1 MRTRPLLFK
10 ICVPLA
16 MDVSFAL
23 PRGRPRARELARHL
37 RSSILEGRLRPGTK
51 LPSTRSLAQSLG
63 CSRTLISAVYDELVA
78 EGYLEAKRGSGT
90 YVAAGLAGCPP
101 PESSSHAL
109 PPRWLQPWEEAKSE
123 AAGDACTVD
132 FTLTRQMVEPLSRRS
147 WARMWR
153 VVARQAPPRDAGP
166 PQGDPELRE
175 AIAEYLGRARGL
187 RCTAAD
193 VVITTGGVRALELV
207 AQAILRPGDPVAVEE
222 PGYPAAR
229 RSLEDRGA
237 VLVPVAVDQD
247 GLRVQDLGS
256 SALVTYVTPAH
267 QYPLGVRMAVARRVA
282 LLDWAVRWDRVVV
295 EDDYDSELRFDGPPF
310 PALAGIDRAGR
321 VVYVGTFSKILA
333 PGLRLGYVVAPP
345 WLRDRLVRLRER
357 SGDRVPWPVQRA
369 LAAFLGSGDFD
380 RHIRRVRRQYAE
392 RRAALREALA
402 PASGLARL
410 QGMEAGL
417 HAFLELETGLDELG
431 LAEAALRRG
440 VRVSPL
446 RPFYVGPPHRQ
457 GWLLAYGGLTTEQV
471 RWGASVLAE
480 VLCRAASE
488 RPVASAAAGR
498 VTP

>member
-1 MRTRPLLFK
+1 MFK

-16 MDVSFAL
+16 MDVSFL
-23 PRGRPRARELARHL
+23 LRDRPRAKELAQHL

-51 LPSTRSLAQSLG
+51 LPSTRSLAESLG
-63 CSRTLISAVYDELVA
+63 CSRTLVSGVYEELVA
-78 EGYLEAKRGSGT
+78 EGYLETRRGSGT
-90 YVAAGLAGCPP
+90 YVAAGLGGCLPP
-101 PESSSHAL
+101 GSSSQAI
-109 PPRWLQPWEEAKSE
+109 PPRWLQPWEGVDLEP
-123 AAGDACTVD
+123 AGGACTVD
-132 FTLTRQMVEPLSRRS
+132 FTLSRQVVEPASRRS

-153 VVARQAPPRDAGP
+153 AVAGQAPPRDAGP
-166 PQGDPELRE
+166 PEGDPELRE
-175 AIAEYLGRARGL
+175 AIAEYLSRARGL

-193 VVITTGGVRALELV
+193 VVVTTGGVRALELV
-207 AQAILRPGDPVAVEE
+207 VHSILRPGDPVAVEE

-229 RSLEDRGA
+229 RCLEDRGA
-237 VLVPVAVDQD
+237 VLVPVVVDED
-247 GLRVQDLGS
+247 GLRVEDLGS
-256 SALVTYVTPAH
+256 APLVTYVTPAH

-282 LLDWAVRWDRVVV
+282 LLDWALRWDRLVV
-295 EDDYDSELRFDGPPF
+295 EDDYDSELRFDGPPL
-310 PALAGIDRAGR
+310 PALAGLDRAGR

-333 PGLRLGYVVAPP
+333 PGLRLGYVVAPR
-345 WLRDRLVRLRER
+345 WLRDRLLPMRER

-392 RRAALREALA
+392 RRAALREALV

-417 HAFLELETGLDELG
+417 HAFLELEAGLDELG
-431 LAEAALRRG
+431 LAEAALRQG

-446 RPFYVGPPHRQ
+446 RPFYLGHPHRQ

-471 RWGASVLAE
+471 RWGAAVLAE
-480 VLCRAASE
+480 VLCGAVSE

-498 VTP
+498 VTR